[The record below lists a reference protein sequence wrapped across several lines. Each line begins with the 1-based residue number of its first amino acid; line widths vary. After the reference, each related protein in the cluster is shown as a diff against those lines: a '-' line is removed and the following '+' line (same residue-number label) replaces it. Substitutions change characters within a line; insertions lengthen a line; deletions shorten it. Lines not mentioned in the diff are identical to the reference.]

1 MLCYSPSPSPL
12 NNKSNLAISQYM
24 KMTFPFPFLLLFL
37 FCFVFFYEKHVQ
49 VKQHLGWKVVS
60 LHSSKWRHPPPSRK
74 ITVHLTEDSITRLQM
89 EKQAPGQ
96 LGLMIQISGFKW
108 ILEEMW
114 ELQSSLLKGV
124 KTTIS
129 GWRHLLSHTVW
140 MATLLFRFTRRM
152 GLKRSGEVHFAWW
165 SFQSNIIS
173 KFLSIKS
180 LLKEIQSSWE
190 FAAKI

>member
-1 MLCYSPSPSPL
+1 
-12 NNKSNLAISQYM
+12 
-24 KMTFPFPFLLLFL
+24 MTIFLPFS
-37 FCFVFFYEKHVQ
+37 FFFFHEKHVQ
-49 VKQHLGWKVVS
+49 EKQHLGWKVVS

-108 ILEEMW
+108 ILEEMS

-129 GWRHLLSHTVW
+129 GWRHLLSHTVL

-165 SFQSNIIS
+165 TFQSSIIS
-173 KFLSIKS
+173 KIF
-180 LLKEIQSSWE
+180 EH
-190 FAAKI
+190 

>member
-1 MLCYSPSPSPL
+1 MWLVCWENPSNSCCPWQRITLQQPDRSEVSIVYQKNLCLRNRGETLSRL
-12 NNKSNLAISQYM
+12 DC
-24 KMTFPFPFLLLFL
+24 
-37 FCFVFFYEKHVQ
+37 FCFVLFFYEKHVQ

-74 ITVHLTEDSITRLQM
+74 ITVHLTEDSTTRLQM

-96 LGLMIQISGFKW
+96 LGLMMQTNGFKW
-108 ILEEMW
+108 ILEEMS

-129 GWRHLLSHTVW
+129 GWRHLLSHTVL

-165 SFQSNIIS
+165 TFQLNIIS
-173 KFLSIKS
+173 KIF
-180 LLKEIQSSWE
+180 EH
-190 FAAKI
+190 